1 MDDVART
8 PPLTG
13 LVIAMPLSLAL
24 WAMIVLPLIG

>member
-24 WAMIVLPLIG
+24 WAMIVVLLFG